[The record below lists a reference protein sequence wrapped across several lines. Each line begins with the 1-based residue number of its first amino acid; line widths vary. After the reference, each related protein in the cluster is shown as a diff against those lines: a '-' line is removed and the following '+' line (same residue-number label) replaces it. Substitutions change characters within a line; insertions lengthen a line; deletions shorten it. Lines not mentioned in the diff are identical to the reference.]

1 MYHENHY
8 IFKLF
13 DGKNFFD
20 VNNFK
25 ENISKKANNY
35 YATDG
40 KNYQISLAVYYCTI

>member
-1 MYHENHY
+1 MFHENHY

-20 VNNFK
+20 INNFK
-25 ENISKKANNY
+25 EKISKKANNY

-40 KNYQISLAVYYCTI
+40 KNYQLSLGVYSCTI